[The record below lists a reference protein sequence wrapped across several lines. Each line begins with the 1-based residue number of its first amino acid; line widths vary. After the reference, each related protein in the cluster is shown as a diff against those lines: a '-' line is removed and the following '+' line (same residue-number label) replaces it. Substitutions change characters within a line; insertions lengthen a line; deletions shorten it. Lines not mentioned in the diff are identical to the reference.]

1 MNKDFFFEKTKNVEK
16 TQKLR
21 GNDQSGTT
29 ENSDDNDSNNDN
41 KNNHN
46 DNEVLNNYSD
56 NIIFSLNVSSNYVW
70 KCLSYSDFLM
80 APGRLFHK
88 DKPMNEEVY

>member
-56 NIIFSLNVSSNYVW
+56 IIIFSLNVSSNYVW
-70 KCLSYSDFLM
+70 KCLSYSNFLM
-80 APGRLFHK
+80 TSGRLFHK